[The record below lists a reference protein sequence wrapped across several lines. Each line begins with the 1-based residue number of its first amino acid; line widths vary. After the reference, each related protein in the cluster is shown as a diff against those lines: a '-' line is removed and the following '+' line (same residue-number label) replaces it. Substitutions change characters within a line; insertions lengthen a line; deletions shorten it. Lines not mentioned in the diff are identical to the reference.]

1 MKSQF
6 YQLGGESEIL
16 FDHNVTE
23 ESPTG
28 YWRGLLEV
36 KRLGTRN
43 REVLR
48 KWEACETS

>member
-28 YWRGLLEV
+28 YLEV